1 MRPVPLVRNPEF
13 VIGAARPPQF
23 PRWDRPEVAFGG
35 RSNVGKSSLLRSLLG
50 SRRLVR
56 VSARP
61 GRTQQVNFFQLRL
74 GDHPCA
80 FVDLP
85 GYGFARAP
93 GAVQALWANT
103 VETYVME
110 RADLVGLILLVDAR
124 RGPEAEEIAVLDAM
138 ADRPAR
144 VLTIY
149 TKIDQ
154 VPKNR
159 RGAAL
164 AAHQRRLGLQARPT
178 VFSALSGEGRDQV
191 LRKIHA
197 LVAPRPGSAPL
208 PGSGAPGST
217 PDQGADAAPS
227 AP

>member
-1 MRPVPLVRNPEF
+1 MRPALLVRNPQF
-13 VIGAARPPQF
+13 VVGAARPDQF
-23 PRWDRPEVAFGG
+23 PQWDRPEVAFGG

-56 VSARP
+56 VSGRP

-93 GAVQALWANT
+93 GAVQALWAET
-103 VETYVME
+103 VETYVMD
-110 RADLVGLILLVDAR
+110 RAELAGLILLVDAR
-124 RGPEAEEIAVLDAM
+124 RGPEEEEVAVLGAM
-138 ADRPAR
+138 ADRDAHT
-144 VLTIY
+144 LTVY
-149 TKIDQ
+149 TKIDKI
-154 VPKNR
+154 PKNR

-164 AAHQRRLGLQARPT
+164 STHQRRLGLRGRPL

-191 LRKIHA
+191 LRKIQA
-197 LVAPRPGSAPL
+197 LVAPRAASDPVQGIDSAPL
-208 PGSGAPGST
+208 RGVGDDPPT
-217 PDQGADAAPS
+217 P
-227 AP
+227 